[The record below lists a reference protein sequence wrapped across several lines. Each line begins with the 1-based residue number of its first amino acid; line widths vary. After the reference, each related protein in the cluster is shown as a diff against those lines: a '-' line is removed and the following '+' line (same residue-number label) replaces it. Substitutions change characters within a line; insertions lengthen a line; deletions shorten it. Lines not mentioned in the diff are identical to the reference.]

1 MEGNQK
7 KTPSETLAAKIEL
20 ALDFFGSCCL
30 VFALCRSE
38 SWSTAEISTVN
49 IDLTEHS
56 DTWYGG
62 SAACQNKAGG
72 TAHFNKGEII
82 L

>member
-1 MEGNQK
+1 M
-7 KTPSETLAAKIEL
+7 
-20 ALDFFGSCCL
+20 
-30 VFALCRSE
+30 FALCRSE